1 MVAKF
6 DDDEDD
12 VEIDNYESSVTNVRD
27 LTDDS
32 DSENVEG
39 IIQLSNGVKCD
50 ELNDFLNDGNIDNS
64 VDSMHKDYESI

>member
-32 DSENVEG
+32 DSENVEEN
-39 IIQLSNGVKCD
+39 IQLSDGVKCD
-50 ELNDFLNDGNIDNS
+50 ELNDFLNGDNIDNS

>member
-6 DDDEDD
+6 DDDDDD
-12 VEIDNYESSVTNVRD
+12 VEIDNYESSVTKVRD

-32 DSENVEG
+32 DSENVQGVIQPSEG
-39 IIQLSNGVKCD
+39 GKCD
-50 ELNDFLNDGNIDNS
+50 DLNDFFNDDNLDNS